1 MTNLTVSPD
10 IKFYDTS
17 SLLLKSN
24 TLFDDNEFFVISS
37 VTLEE
42 LENIKNSLTRD
53 ADIKYA
59 ARKLIQSLDENEDKY
74 DVHIFKENMLLPIK
88 EKDLSINN
96 DMKILATALDYN
108 KRNGKILFVSN
119 DLSLRTIAG
128 LFLNEDQI
136 ASIAEEND
144 DYSGYIDITLSDKE
158 MEDFY
163 SYPNINYFDAYIN
176 EYIIIRNQ
184 QGDIVDRKIWTGDEY
199 RNISF
204 ETFDSKHFG
213 RIKPL
218 DIQ

>member
-1 MTNLTVSPD
+1 
-10 IKFYDTS
+10 
-17 SLLLKSN
+17 
-24 TLFDDNEFFVISS
+24 
-37 VTLEE
+37 
-42 LENIKNSLTRD
+42 
-53 ADIKYA
+53 
-59 ARKLIQSLDENEDKY
+59 
-74 DVHIFKENMLLPIK
+74 
-88 EKDLSINN
+88 
-96 DMKILATALDYN
+96 MKILATALDYN

-128 LFLNEDQI
+128 LFFNEDQI
-136 ASIAEEND
+136 ASIAEEDD

-163 SYPNINYFDAYIN
+163 SYPNINCFDAYIN

-184 QGDIVDRKIWTGDEY
+184 QGDIVDRKVWTGDEY